1 MDKREKR
8 RGEGRGRGDCR
19 EAEGGW
25 KSPREIGEAEWGWKR
40 LRQVVERQN
49 GV

>member
-8 RGEGRGRGDCR
+8 KGEGRGRGDCR

-25 KSPREIGEAEWGWKR
+25 KSPREIVK
-40 LRQVVERQN
+40 RQN
-49 GV
+49 GVRRG